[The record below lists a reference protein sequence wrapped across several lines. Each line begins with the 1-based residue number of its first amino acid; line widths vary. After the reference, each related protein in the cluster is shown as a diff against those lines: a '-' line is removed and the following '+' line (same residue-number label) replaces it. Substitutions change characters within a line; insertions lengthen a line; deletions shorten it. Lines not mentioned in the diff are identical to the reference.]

1 MLTKLEFVALC
12 AVIAISGAA
21 AWTASQQLS
30 SMSLTYGKPGIGRS
44 FPASAFGGARPFLRE
59 EGDSFDELPLGPF
72 SQLCVKGAA
81 RGDPIAG

>member
-30 SMSLTYGKPGIGRS
+30 SMSLIAKPGIGRS

-81 RGDPIAG
+81 RGDPIAC